1 MSLHKISA
9 VMLLCVILISG
20 VYTGSTAAY
29 VHSVSAT
36 CVNTFTGET
45 KAVEETTVQNTT
57 EQFKPDKK
65 SPETGNKTLKY
76 ALVFAFSLSLILTI
90 IFKHKT
96 KKGIY
101 YG

>member
-1 MSLHKISA
+1 MYLHKISA
-9 VMLLCVILISG
+9 ALLMFIILISG
-20 VYTGSTAAY
+20 IYTGSTAAY

-36 CVNTFTGET
+36 CVNTFTGEA

-76 ALVFAFSLSLILTI
+76 ALVSAFALSLFLTI
-90 IFKHKT
+90 IFKYKM
-96 KKGIY
+96 KKGFH